1 MRRLI
6 ENKGLRTC
14 QPVGKRIAARLG
26 LRRDETHERKAR
38 AVEAGPGKRRH
49 DGGGAGNGNDAE
61 PCLANG
67 LDRTGARIGHAGRAR
82 IGNERHLFAFLKKL
96 DDLLGTMPFVVL
108 PNRQKFYTNA
118 KFIQKLAGFACIL
131 SGDNISQSEYP
142 ERPQCN
148 ISKIADRQPDDV
160 KRAVGAVL
168 PRQARRL
175 NQSVRCP

>member
-67 LDRTGARIGHAGRAR
+67 LDRTAPGSDTQGVPASVTSVT
-82 IGNERHLFAFLKKL
+82 FL
-96 DDLLGTMPFVVL
+96 P
-108 PNRQKFYTNA
+108 
-118 KFIQKLAGFACIL
+118 
-131 SGDNISQSEYP
+131 S
-142 ERPQCN
+142 
-148 ISKIADRQPDDV
+148 
-160 KRAVGAVL
+160 
-168 PRQARRL
+168 
-175 NQSVRCP
+175 